1 MDALLITVCFL
12 DPVHYYGV
20 PEWPPDPARLFQALI
35 AGAAGEDP
43 ACPGLSDADR
53 AALQWLE
60 RQAPPVIA
68 AEEAPRTP
76 EITQYRHNGDSRV
89 PDEDRQQ
96 LVESTRLLAPGTAVR
111 YLWAGIERCPEAER
125 VAEMARR
132 VYRLGRGRDGAHA
145 IGELLPA
152 NAAWP
157 LLAGRV
163 AYPTVGPREAQG
175 EAGEVHMRGPVP
187 GALEMLQERHRSF
200 FGLASGPARGVPSP
214 EPEWRIVEYKPFR
227 ERVMPFTL
235 SAAVDLEEFSAV
247 STRVHQHALE
257 HAGESAEWIA
267 QAKIIPLPSIGH
279 PQADLRIRRILVS
292 VPRECPLDA
301 RELKRVFARHY
312 GAVTL
317 TQEWDTPFLR
327 YYGVSGSA
335 ARRWRSVTPM
345 EHSDIERLG
354 ALCTQAEICA
364 RITQLHAQPA
374 PFQRNGMLSGH
385 GWVHV
390 DLEFDRP
397 VRGPIALGA
406 LGAGVFAP
414 VDEPL
419 GVVAFDVSGPLPSS
433 ARDLL
438 IKAARGKLIS
448 QADEERGQWR
458 SAVLRMASGRE
469 PEGQPILTGKHE
481 HVFLSAAGDSRG
493 AIKVLL
499 LSAPWAGDKTYLP
512 GGLGA
517 RCFERLAR
525 QIEGKVRLPGGRA
538 VQLTRRESPPAAL
551 VATSRSWVTH
561 TPYRIFRS
569 QAKRGLSL
577 SESVARECS
586 LHGLPAPAR
595 IEADSNRVRIEF
607 DTAVA
612 GPVLLGDECHHGYG
626 LFESSAV
633 DADGERLNFACDLL

>member
-1 MDALLITVCFL
+1 MDALLVTVRFL
-12 DPVHYYGV
+12 DPVHYYGG

-35 AGAAGEDP
+35 AGAAGEDQSG
-43 ACPGLSDADR
+43 PGLSDADT

-68 AEEAPRTP
+68 AGEAPRTP

-89 PDEDRQQ
+89 PDEERQQ
-96 LVESTRLLAPGTAVR
+96 LVESTRLLALGTAVR
-111 YLWAGIERCPEAER
+111 YLWTGIKLGPEAER
-125 VAEMARR
+125 IAEMARR
-132 VYRLGRGRDGAHA
+132 LYRLGRGRDGAHA

-152 NAAWP
+152 SAAWP
-157 LLAGRV
+157 LLSGRV
-163 AYPTVGPREAQG
+163 VYPTLGLREAKG

-214 EPEWRIVEYKPFR
+214 EPEWRIVEYRPFR

-235 SAAVDLEEFSAV
+235 SAPVDLEEFSTV
-247 STRVHQHALE
+247 PSRLHQDALE
-257 HAGESAEWIA
+257 HAGESAEWIS

-292 VPRECPLDA
+292 VPRGCPLEA
-301 RELKRVFARHY
+301 RELKRVFARDY

-345 EHSDIERLG
+345 KHSDIKRLG

-364 RITQLHAQPA
+364 RITQLHTQPA
-374 PFQRNGMLSGH
+374 PFQRNGMLAGH
-385 GWVHV
+385 GWTHV
-390 DLEFDRP
+390 DLEFDRA

-419 GVVAFDVSGPLPSS
+419 GVVAFDVSVPLPSS

-438 IKAARGKLIS
+438 IKAARGKLIC
-448 QADEERGQWR
+448 QADEERGGWG
-458 SAVLRMASGRE
+458 VGLLRMASGHE
-469 PEGQPILTGKHE
+469 PDGRPILTGRHE

-499 LSAPWAGDKTYLP
+499 LSAPWAGDKSYLP
-512 GGLGA
+512 GGLEA
-517 RCFERLAR
+517 RCFQRLAR
-525 QIEGKVRLPGGRA
+525 LLEGKVRLPGGRA
-538 VQLTRRESPPAAL
+538 VHLARRESPPAAL
-551 VATSRSWVTH
+551 VAASRFWIAH

-569 QAKRGLSL
+569 QAKRGMSL

-595 IEADSNRVRIEF
+595 IDADTARVRIEF
-607 DTAVA
+607 ETAVI
-612 GPVLLGDECHHGYG
+612 GPVLLGDACHHGYG
-626 LFESSAV
+626 LFE
-633 DADGERLNFACDLL
+633 GEREEHSLAV

>member
-1 MDALLITVCFL
+1 MDALLITVRFL

-35 AGAAGEDP
+35 AGAAGKDQSG
-43 ACPGLSDADR
+43 PGLSDADR

-60 RQAPPVIA
+60 RQAQPVIA
-68 AEEAPRTP
+68 ADEAPRTP

-96 LVESTRLLAPGTAVR
+96 LVESTRLLGPGTAVR
-111 YLWAGIERCPEAER
+111 YLWASIKRCPEAER
-125 VAEMARR
+125 IAEMARR

-145 IGELLPA
+145 IGEILPPS
-152 NAAWP
+152 AAWP

-163 AYPTVGPREAQG
+163 AYPTVGSREAQG
-175 EAGEVHMRGPVP
+175 EAGEVHMRGPAP
-187 GALEMLQERHRSF
+187 GALEMLEERHQSF

-227 ERVMPFTL
+227 ERVLPFTL

-247 STRVHQHALE
+247 SSRLHQHALE

-292 VPRECPLDA
+292 VPRECELGA
-301 RELKRVFARHY
+301 REIKRVFARDY
-312 GAVTL
+312 GAITL
-317 TQEWDTPFLR
+317 TQEWDTAFLR
-327 YYGVSGSA
+327 YYGVSGLA

-345 EHSDIERLG
+345 KHSDIERLA
-354 ALCTQAEICA
+354 ALCAQAEICA
-364 RITQLHAQPA
+364 RITQMCTQPA
-374 PFQRNGMLSGH
+374 PFQRYGMLSGH
-385 GWVHV
+385 GWAHV

-397 VRGPIALGA
+397 VRGPIALGV

-419 GVVAFDVSGPLPSS
+419 GVMTYDVSVPLPSS

-448 QADEERGQWR
+448 LADEESSRWGP
-458 SAVLRMASGRE
+458 ALLRMASGHESDGR
-469 PEGQPILTGKHE
+469 PILTGKHE
-481 HVFLSAAGDSRG
+481 HVFLSAAVNARG
-493 AIKVLL
+493 GIQVLM
-499 LSAPWAGDKTYLP
+499 LSAPWAGDKSYLP
-512 GGLGA
+512 GNLEI

-525 QIEGKVRLPGGRA
+525 LLEGKLRLPGGRP
-538 VQLTRRESPPAAL
+538 VHLTRRESPPALL
-551 VATSRSWVTH
+551 VAASRTWVAH

-577 SESVARECS
+577 SESVVRECS
-586 LHGLPAPAR
+586 LHGLPTPAL
-595 IEADSNRVRIEF
+595 IEAAGARVRIKF
-607 DTAVA
+607 DCPVS
-612 GPVLLGDECHHGYG
+612 GPVLLGDESHHGYG
-626 LFESSAV
+626 LFE
-633 DADGERLNFACDLL
+633 GERQEQPPLLAV

>member
-1 MDALLITVCFL
+1 VDALLITVRFL
-12 DPVHYYGV
+12 DEVHYYGV
-20 PEWPPDPARLFQALI
+20 PEWPPDPARLFQALV
-35 AGAAGEDP
+35 AGAAGEGETG
-43 ACPGLSDADR
+43 PGLSDADR

-68 AEEAPRTP
+68 AEEAARTP

-96 LVESTRLLAPGTAVR
+96 LAESTRLLAPGTAVR

-125 VAEMARR
+125 VAEIARR

-152 NAAWP
+152 SAAWP
-157 LLAGRV
+157 LLTGRV
-163 AYPTVGPREAQG
+163 VYPTVGPREAQG
-175 EAGEVHMRGPVP
+175 EAAEVHMRGPVP
-187 GALEMLQERHRSF
+187 GALEMLEERHRSF

-227 ERVMPFTL
+227 ERVLPFTL

-247 STRVHQHALE
+247 CTRVHQHALE
-257 HAGESAEWIA
+257 HAGESAEWIS

-292 VPRECPLDA
+292 VPRECPLAA
-301 RELKRVFARHY
+301 RELKRVFARDY

-317 TQEWDTPFLR
+317 TQEWEAPFLR

-345 EHSDIERLG
+345 EHSDIKRLG
-354 ALCTQAEICA
+354 ELCAQAEICA
-364 RITQLHAQPA
+364 RITQLHTRPA
-374 PFQRNGMLSGH
+374 PFQRNGMLAVH
-385 GWVHV
+385 GWAHV
-390 DLEFDRP
+390 DVEFDRP

-419 GVVAFDVSGPLPSS
+419 GVVAFDVSIPLLSS

-438 IKAARGKLIS
+438 IKAARGKLICR
-448 QADEERGQWR
+448 ADGERGQR
-458 SAVLRMASGRE
+458 GSAILRMASGHESDGR
-469 PEGQPILTGKHE
+469 PILTGKHE

-493 AIKVLL
+493 AIGVLL
-499 LSAPWAGDKTYLP
+499 LSAPWAGDKSYLP
-512 GGLGA
+512 GGLEI

-525 QIEGKVRLPGGRA
+525 LLEGAVRLPGGRA
-538 VQLTRRESPPAAL
+538 VHLTRRESPPAEL
-551 VATSRSWVTH
+551 VAASRTWAAH

-569 QAKRGLSL
+569 HAKRGLSL

-595 IEADSNRVRIEF
+595 IEADRDRVRIEF

-612 GPVLLGDECHHGYG
+612 GPVLLGDDCHHGYG
-626 LFESSAV
+626 LFERQRKEQPGIRV
-633 DADGERLNFACDLL
+633 V